1 MDETNSLEKKTSCK
15 KKKKNHHI
23 DKSELYYVARKNEV
37 LSNKEIKIT
46 VNFQKY
52 IHLKKQVISN
62 WNKNLQQTAL
72 WNAPKQQ
79 ETCDNHTRNT
89 AKQLT
94 EVTE

>member
-1 MDETNSLEKKTSCK
+1 MKQILLKKRHPAK

-52 IHLKKQVISN
+52 IHLKK
-62 WNKNLQQTAL
+62 
-72 WNAPKQQ
+72 
-79 ETCDNHTRNT
+79 
-89 AKQLT
+89 
-94 EVTE
+94 